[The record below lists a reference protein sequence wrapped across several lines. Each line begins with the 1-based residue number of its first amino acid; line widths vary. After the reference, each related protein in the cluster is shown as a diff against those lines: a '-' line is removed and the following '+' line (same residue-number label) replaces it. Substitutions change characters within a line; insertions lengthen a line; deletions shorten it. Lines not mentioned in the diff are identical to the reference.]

1 MKRSSRTLWRWA
13 EKDFGFRFIHGAG
26 NRAAEY
32 YQAATLDEFY
42 HVPAGKRKLAKARV
56 EELAAQITAPTA
68 PTIVAIPWQDYG
80 NTDFQQITTPA
91 GDPCLNWAGCLSVEE
106 IKDRETL
113 GVSRTKESIA
123 ELAQR
128 EEPAPI
134 TLDFIRRIHIEMLGD
149 IYPWAGDWRT
159 VSLHKGD
166 GPTRWPLPP
175 FGMDPVMEHFAKN
188 VLSKTPFLNED
199 DHEVLAFAAQFM
211 GDFLALHPFREGN
224 GRTAFILTDLI
235 LLQNNLAPL
244 DEFIRIRDQSR
255 YFAACDHAR
264 LCNNEP
270 LAELLLEWETEAMEA
285 LANRLPPE
293 LADES

>member
-1 MKRSSRTLWRWA
+1 MNRSNRTTWRWA
-13 EKDFGFRFIHGAG
+13 ERDFGFRFIHGAG
-26 NRAAEY
+26 KRAAEY
-32 YQAATLDEFY
+32 YQAAKLDEFY

-80 NTDFQQITTPA
+80 NTDFQQITTPT

-113 GVSRTKESIA
+113 GVSRTKESIV

-134 TLDFIRRIHIEMLGD
+134 TLDFIRHIHIEMLGD
-149 IYPWAGDWRT
+149 IYPWAGEWRT

-175 FGMDPVMEHFAKN
+175 FGMDPVMKHFAKD
-188 VLSKTPFLNED
+188 VLSKTPFLHED
-199 DHEVLAFAAQFM
+199 NDEVITFAAQFM

-264 LCNNEP
+264 LCNYGP
-270 LAELLLEWETEAMEA
+270 LTELLLEWETEAMEA
-285 LANRLPPE
+285 FANRLPPE